1 MVLKF
6 LFFGLLIV
14 CVSCSV
20 KTNETSEELTIDEN
34 KPFTEEDAKNLYSL
48 RCVSCHGEDG
58 KLGMS
63 GAKDLSVSKLT
74 DGEILEII
82 QAGKNAMP
90 SFNSTIP
97 EEQQKMLVPIV
108 KSLRKTT
115 VEK

>member
-1 MVLKF
+1 MVLRF
-6 LFFGLLIV
+6 LFLSILFG
-14 CVSCSV
+14 CVSCSTDSSDAT
-20 KTNETSEELTIDEN
+20 KELSLEEN

-74 DGEILEII
+74 DDEIVEII

-108 KSLRKTT
+108 KSLRK
-115 VEK
+115 